1 MYPATPQSLNVWRMS
16 AFHTAQ
22 FVSFRGSAVRVIV
35 TLSLAGTR
43 EIDDVDGTAL
53 SGTALS
59 EVEPP
64 LAPP

>member
-1 MYPATPQSLNVWRMS
+1 MYSATPQSLNVQHML

-22 FVSFRGSAVRVIV
+22 FISFRGSAVRVIV
-35 TLSLAGTR
+35 TLSLVGTC
-43 EIDDVDGTAL
+43 EIDDVDGTTL

>member
-1 MYPATPQSLNVWRMS
+1 MS

-35 TLSLAGTR
+35 TLSLAGTH